1 MCVDFV
7 DDSLRFGSKFVDKA
21 VVRTQPATYGSS
33 CPKGPSERSGEAR
46 SDPRSAAGLIGTVLH
61 GKDSIDRRSGTW
73 PAAITSRLVCLG
85 VAIASTSS
93 FGRFAVRGLEIC
105 RPRGVPPTLGAPG
118 CAEVA
123 MSTRAN
129 AEQFPD
135 VVEVVVEI
143 PRGSRNKYEY
153 DEIAGVF
160 RLDRVLASAVHYNF
174 DYGFIEGTRAG
185 DGDHTD
191 ALLLIDEPTFPG
203 CRVWARPIGGLEMRD
218 DKGFDFKVLCV
229 AVADPHQAHVERLE
243 QVRPHRL
250 VEIKH
255 FFDTYKL
262 LEEKEVEVLGWRQ
275 AERAREVLTTDRQ
288 AFEQEHAT
296 PPSGAV

>member
-1 MCVDFV
+1 VDG
-7 DDSLRFGSKFVDKA
+7 SSRFRAKFVDKA
-21 VVRTQPATYGSS
+21 VVRDHGATYGSS

-46 SDPRSAAGLIGTVLH
+46 SDPRSAAGLIGNVLH
-61 GKDSIDRRSGTW
+61 GTDSVDRRSGTW
-73 PAAITSRLVCLG
+73 PAAITSRLVCPD
-85 VAIASTSS
+85 IATASQSS
-93 FGRFAVRGLEIC
+93 FGRFAVR
-105 RPRGVPPTLGAPG
+105 RPDFCHRRGVPPTLGALTVR
-118 CAEVA
+118 EVG
-123 MSTRAN
+123 MSTNAK

-153 DEIAGVF
+153 DEAAGVF

-229 AVADPHQAHVERLE
+229 AVADPHQSHVYRLE

-262 LEEKEVEVLGWRQ
+262 LEDKEVEVLGWRE
-275 AERAREVLTTDRQ
+275 AERAREVLAADRR
-288 AFEQEHAT
+288 AFELEHVET
-296 PPSGAV
+296 SSGAV

>member
-1 MCVDFV
+1 M
-7 DDSLRFGSKFVDKA
+7 DKA
-21 VVRTQPATYGSS
+21 VVPAGPATYGSS

-46 SDPRSAAGLIGTVLH
+46 SDPRSAAGLIGTGFTARTRSTADPGRGRLRSHQGSSVSASQPLPQVPS
-61 GKDSIDRRSGTW
+61 GVSLSRRES
-73 PAAITSRLVCLG
+73 AAG
-85 VAIASTSS
+85 AA
-93 FGRFAVRGLEIC
+93 A
-105 RPRGVPPTLGAPG
+105 PPTLGAPTAARG
-118 CAEVA
+118 RDEHE
-123 MSTRAN
+123 RQR
-129 AEQFPD
+129 EQFPD

-153 DEIAGVF
+153 DEAAGVF

-229 AVADPHQAHVERLE
+229 AVGDPHQAHVERLE

-262 LEEKEVEVLGWRQ
+262 LEDKEVDVVGWRE
-275 AERAREVLTTDRQ
+275 AERAREVLAADRQ
-288 AFEQEHAT
+288 AFEQRARR
-296 PPSGAV
+296 PSSGAV